1 MKKILIVLLIIN
13 NIIIQYDSIIK
24 SKEDLYEI
32 KHINMEDKE
41 GKISFIKNKVQT
53 GEKYNFENGK
63 TFLQYVIIGEWI
75 IPPNKCI
82 NFYKNNIYK
91 IRDFSTNFQ
100 EKGHWKLEGNKL

>member
-82 NFYKNNIYK
+82 KF
-91 IRDFSTNFQ
+91 
-100 EKGHWKLEGNKL
+100 